1 MQDKKWQFPSILALA
16 ILALSFSLAVRAQAQ
31 TFTTLGAFNG
41 VNGTAPF
48 FGSLVQDTNGN
59 YYGSTVYGGKNGFG
73 NIFQLM
79 PAGKLSNLYSFCA
92 LADCADGIR
101 PVVAPILGSDGNFY
115 GTTGNGGNSSDA
127 GTVYKMTIGGKLT
140 TLYSFCPT
148 QPCSD
153 GSGPVAVIEGNNGNF
168 YGVAGE
174 GGAYGDGTFFELTSL
189 GEFRV
194 LHSFCAQLG
203 CSTGSNPSASPM
215 QASNGNF
222 YGTAARGG
230 FHSGGVVY
238 EITPAGLYKALYNFC
253 SQTNCADGSYPL
265 STLVQDAN
273 GNLYGTTFNG
283 GAYESGTVFEITPSD
298 QYVVIHS
305 FNVNDDTDG
314 GYPQSV
320 PALANDG
327 NLYGT
332 TANGGNEGH
341 GNIYQITPEGTYTS
355 LYSFCNALTCSAYD
369 AAYGLLQGTDGI
381 FYGATADGGAH
392 GDGVVYSFS
401 YNLGPLV
408 KTVPIAAAVGAR
420 VIVLGNGLT
429 GTTSVTFNGTAA
441 TFTVVSD
448 TEITAT
454 VPAGATTGTV
464 QVTTP
469 TQTLNSYPVFQVL
482 SR

>member
-1 MQDKKWQFPSILALA
+1 MNTSKFQLTLGLALA
-16 ILALSFSLAVRAQAQ
+16 CAAITLSVAVRAHAQ
-31 TFTTLGAFNG
+31 TFTTLAAFNG

-48 FGSLVQDTNGN
+48 FGSLVQSTNGN
-59 YYGSTVYGGKNGFG
+59 YYGSTVHGGKKGYG
-73 NIFQLM
+73 VIFQLT
-79 PAGKLSNLYSFCA
+79 PAGKLTELYSFCA
-92 LADCADGIR
+92 LASCTDGTF
-101 PVVAPILGSDGNFY
+101 PMVAPILGSDGNFY
-115 GTTGNGGNSSDA
+115 GTTYSGGNSSNS

-153 GSGPVAVIEGNNGNF
+153 GVSPVGVIEGSNGNF
-168 YGVAGE
+168 YGVAQY

-194 LHSFCAQLG
+194 LHSFCAQPG
-203 CSTGSNPSASPM
+203 CGSGANPGASPM

-238 EITPAGLYKALYNFC
+238 EITPAGSYKALYNFC
-253 SQTNCADGSYPL
+253 SQTNCADGSYPQ

-273 GNLYGTTFNG
+273 GNLYGTTLYG
-283 GAYESGTVFEITPSD
+283 GAYGDGTVFEITPSD
-298 QYVVIHS
+298 QYIVLHS
-305 FNVNDDTDG
+305 FNANDDTDG
-314 GYPQSV
+314 GFPQSA
-320 PALANDG
+320 PTLANDG

-355 LYSFCNALTCSAYD
+355 LYTFCNDSTCSAYD

-381 FYGATADGGAH
+381 FYGATADGGSH
-392 GDGVVYSFS
+392 DEGVVYSFS
-401 YNLGPLV
+401 NNLGPLV
-408 KTVPIAAAVGAR
+408 KTVPAAAAVGAR

-429 GTTSVTFNGTAA
+429 GATSVTFNGVSAA
-441 TFTVVSD
+441 FTVESD
-448 TEITAT
+448 TYLTAT
-454 VPAGATTGTV
+454 VPTGATTGV
-464 QVTTP
+464 VSVVTP
-469 TQTLNSYPVFQVL
+469 SGTLNSNPQFVVAK
-482 SR
+482 